1 MMERILQQQ
10 QPLCATLIEIRR
22 SDLMPT
28 DAEISNMEG
37 FVEAIQPFAEITEV
51 MGKEKQVSF
60 SAVWLF
66 LYKLLSIHLIE
77 KLSDSGV
84 MKKIKHVVKS
94 DLEER
99 YSDPHLMMLSI
110 RLASWIHALNHFHFC
125 QMKTEKCSSFC

>member
-1 MMERILQQQ
+1 MTIRWNSTFYMMEQILQLQ

-37 FVEAIQPFAEITEV
+37 FIEAMQPFAEITEV

-66 LYKLLSIHLIE
+66 LYKLLSVHLIE
-77 KLSDSGV
+77 KPSDSSV
-84 MKKIKHVVKS
+84 MKQIKQVVK
-94 DLEER
+94 
-99 YSDPHLMMLSI
+99 I
-110 RLASWIHALNHFHFC
+110 
-125 QMKTEKCSSFC
+125 